1 MHFLDKRTR
10 GKVLGLRVRCS
21 KDGCDWEGEFGD
33 LERHLSKCLYVKIV
47 CPYGC
52 GQLHLRHTLH
62 SHQQHEC
69 PKRSFYSHQLETG
82 QEPLKYG
89 QDNKQ
94 QLVQE
99 EQQKQDKMLQQQLVQ
114 QKLMRI
120 SKFTMQIATL
130 LEDYFEALAYVR
142 QIVLRILLT

>member
-10 GKVLGLRVRCS
+10 GKVLGLRVRCN

-52 GQLHLRHTLH
+52 RELHLRHSLQ

-69 PKRSFYSHQLETG
+69 PERS
-82 QEPLKYG
+82 KCG
-89 QDNKQ
+89 QDTKQ

-99 EQQKQDKMLQQQLVQ
+99 EQQKQGKMLHVQQQLVQ

-120 SKFTMQIATL
+120 SKFTLQMATL

-142 QIVLRILLT
+142 QTITVLRLLLIIRKFSLE